1 MIAPWNQHV
10 IFYLTVLKMI
20 KTINELSKQL
30 GALLKQNNMR
40 CTTAE
45 SCTGGGLSAAI
56 TAIPGSSAWFECG
69 FVTYSNQ
76 SKEDFLG
83 VPHEILETEGAVS
96 EACAIAMATGAIH
109 HSHADLS
116 VAITG
121 IAGPDGG
128 STDKPVGTVWI
139 AWANKN
145 DVKTASHY
153 VFQGSREE
161 IRTTC
166 IKAALSG
173 LIEFAAIN

>member
-1 MIAPWNQHV
+1 MIEPWNQHV
-10 IFYLTVLKMI
+10 TFYLSVLKMT

-30 GALLKQNNMR
+30 GVLLKQSNMR
-40 CTTAE
+40 CATAE

-56 TAIPGSSAWFECG
+56 TAIPGASAWFECG

-76 SKEDFLG
+76 SKADLLG

-96 EACAIAMATGAIH
+96 ESCAMAMAIGAIQ

-116 VAITG
+116 VAVTG

-128 STDKPVGTVWI
+128 RIEKPVGTVWI

-145 DVKTASHY
+145 NVKTATHY
-153 VFQGSREE
+153 VFQGTREE
-161 IRTTC
+161 IRTAC

-173 LIEFAAIN
+173 LIEFAFIG